1 MTLRYKFLFFGLDE
15 KRSGRQV
22 DDWLDEKTEK
32 YGKPILSQPGT
43 HSGTWSFI
51 LERDDISRAE
61 EKKKEK
67 KRLAVEKDKAPRT
80 ANKLKAD
87 KAAEEAVKAKEAL
100 AVAKRKEELLAN
112 STKVTIGDGGVVT
125 PTITSTAQLS
135 RENPDESAEV

>member
-1 MTLRYKFLFFGLDE
+1 M
-15 KRSGRQV
+15 
-22 DDWLDEKTEK
+22 
-32 YGKPILSQPGT
+32 LSQPGT

-67 KRLAVEKDKAPRT
+67 KRLAVEKAKATRT

-125 PTITSTAQLS
+125 PTITATAQLS
-135 RENPDESAEV
+135 RENPDDSAEV